1 MVRISYKVKDKKNY
15 FRIIHRYLGFYLA
28 GIMAVYSISGVSLIF
43 RKTDTFKKVEKI
55 TQTLSPNLNI
65 NELAS
70 ALKIKNLGDTKL
82 DGNIFYFNNG
92 KYNKLTGEVVYSKKE
107 LPFFLKKMQT
117 LHKATTKSPVYWLN
131 IFFGISLLFFVVSSF
146 WMFLPSTSVFKK
158 GIYFSLAG
166 IVMTVIILFI

>member
-1 MVRISYKVKDKKNY
+1 MVRISYKMKDKKNY

-65 NELAS
+65 NELKS
-70 ALKIKNLGDTKL
+70 ALKIKNLGDTEL
-82 DGNIFYFNNG
+82 NGYIFYFNNG

-107 LPFFLKKMQT
+107 LPFFLKKMQVG
-117 LHKATTKSPVYWLN
+117 KYKKTKKVSP
-131 IFFGISLLFFVVSSF
+131 S
-146 WMFLPSTSVFKK
+146 
-158 GIYFSLAG
+158 
-166 IVMTVIILFI
+166 

>member
-1 MVRISYKVKDKKNY
+1 MKDKKNY

-43 RKTDTFKKVEKI
+43 RKTDVFKKVVETTKTI
-55 TQTLSPNLNI
+55 SPNLSVKDL
-65 NELAS
+65 ES
-70 ALKIKNLGDTKL
+70 TLKIKNLYVNSIE
-82 DGNIFYFNNG
+82 GNIVYFDKG
-92 KYNKLTGEVVYSKKE
+92 RYNKQTGEVVYSKKE
-107 LPFFLKKMQT
+107 IPFFLKKMQT

-131 IFFGISLLFFVVSSF
+131 IFFGISLLFFVISSF

>member
-1 MVRISYKVKDKKNY
+1 MKDKKNY

-43 RKTDTFKKVEKI
+43 RKTDAFKKVEKI

-70 ALKIKNLGDTKL
+70 VLKIKNLSDTKL

-107 LPFFLKKMQT
+107 LPFFT
-117 LHKATTKSPVYWLN
+117 
-131 IFFGISLLFFVVSSF
+131 
-146 WMFLPSTSVFKK
+146 
-158 GIYFSLAG
+158 
-166 IVMTVIILFI
+166 

>member
-1 MVRISYKVKDKKNY
+1 VKDKKNY

-28 GIMAVYSISGVSLIF
+28 GIMAVYSISGISLIF
-43 RKTDTFKKVEKI
+43 RKTDAFKKEVEI
-55 TQTLSPNLNI
+55 TQKLSPNLNVKD
-65 NELAS
+65 LGYT
-70 ALKIKNLGDTKL
+70 LKIKKL
-82 DGNIFYFNNG
+82 YVNKMADNIIYFDQG

-131 IFFGISLLFFVVSSF
+131 IFFGISLLFFVISSF

>member
-1 MVRISYKVKDKKNY
+1 MKDKKNY

-43 RKTDTFKKVEKI
+43 RKTDAFKKVVETTKTI
-55 TQTLSPNLNI
+55 SPNLSVKDL
-65 NELAS
+65 ES
-70 ALKIKNLGDTKL
+70 TLKIKNLYVNSIE
-82 DGNIFYFNNG
+82 GNIVYFDKG
-92 KYNKLTGEVVYSKKE
+92 RYNKQTGEVVYSKKE
-107 LPFFLKKMQT
+107 IPFFLKKMQT

-131 IFFGISLLFFVVSSF
+131 IFFGISLLFFVISSF

-166 IVMTVIILFI
+166 ILMTIIILFI